1 MSLVGSMQPALA
13 LRISAGSAF
22 FRNRICRRSVRQSPR
37 KPRPSNMWEV
47 SDDCIRIIVQL
58 ALTDCHPY
66 PQLQLR
72 GSRLEKQA
80 SCQPRGR
87 MSSIFSDGARTS
99 PLAFEDAGCRSEVT
113 PSGGALGGALLS
125 MSASSNT
132 NSNANSVSLLVAEHL
147 RVLVLVLHT

>member
-1 MSLVGSMQPALA
+1 MTACAL
-13 LRISAGSAF
+13 LCIISSY
-22 FRNRICRRSVRQSPR
+22 
-37 KPRPSNMWEV
+37 
-47 SDDCIRIIVQL
+47 
-58 ALTDCHPY
+58 CHPY

-113 PSGGALGGALLS
+113 PSGGALGGSLLS

-147 RVLVLVLHT
+147 SSCSHYIHSVRAWLVPCKDMAKVAHCLVICKALHSSL